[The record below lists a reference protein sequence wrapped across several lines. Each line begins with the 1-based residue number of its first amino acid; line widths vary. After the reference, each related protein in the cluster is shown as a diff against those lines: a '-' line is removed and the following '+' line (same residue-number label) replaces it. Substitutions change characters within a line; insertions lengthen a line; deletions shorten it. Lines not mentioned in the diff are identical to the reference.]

1 MTAELFAIIAPVFLI
16 AGIGFGWGRLKLPFD
31 NATVTGVSTRIGTPA
46 LILSTLSGLKVTPA
60 AFAEML
66 WATVLVLAGFAVIG
80 LLALK
85 TLRLSARAFLTPVMM
100 ANAGNMGLPLCLFAF
115 GEEGL
120 SLAIAAFAVIAGYH
134 FTFGIAIV
142 SGRFSLRAIA
152 KTPVIWASLI
162 GAAML
167 VAGQPLPDWLG
178 NTLKVLGGIT
188 IPLMLIALGVS
199 LASLEARSLK
209 DGAIVAVLRLAIGV
223 GVGAGVAELLD
234 LEGAARGVVIIQAAM
249 PVAVFN
255 YLFAATYDQ
264 RPGAVAGSVLISTAI
279 SFATLPFLLLLAL
292 GRF

>member
-1 MTAELFAIIAPVFLI
+1 MTAELFAIIAPVFLV

-31 NATVTGVSTRIGTPA
+31 TGTVTGIATSIGTPA
-46 LILSTLSGLKVTPA
+46 LILSTLAGLNVTPA

-66 WATVLVLAGFAVIG
+66 LATVLTLTGFAAAG
-80 LLALK
+80 LIVLKAL
-85 TLRLSARAFLTPVMM
+85 RMSPRAFLTPVMM

-115 GEEGL
+115 GQEGL
-120 SLAIAAFAVIAGYH
+120 SLGIAAFAVIAGYH
-134 FTFGIAIV
+134 FTFGIATV
-142 SGRFSLRAIA
+142 SGRWSVRAIA
-152 KTPVIWASLI
+152 RTPVVWASLL
-162 GAAML
+162 GAGLL
-167 VAGQPLPDWLG
+167 VWGEPLPGWIN
-178 NTLKVLGGIT
+178 NTLQVLGGIA

-209 DGAIVAVLRLAIGV
+209 DGAIVAVLRLAAGV
-223 GVGAGVAELLD
+223 GVGLGVAELME